1 MSRVDLCVMIQWWWC
16 VLDGDGVLGV
26 DVDGVVVMVLVDCGF
41 SRVCFTAVM
50 FLYLGLMPWV
60 CDT

>member
-16 VLDGDGVLGV
+16 VLDGAGVLGV
-26 DVDGVVVMVLVDCGF
+26 DVDGVVVMVLVNSGF
-41 SRVCFTAVM
+41 SRACFTDVV
-50 FLYLGLMPWV
+50 FLYLVLMPWV